1 MLKLNRIILFLALIS
16 LFTGCVTQKRCS
28 TRFPGKNDTIR
39 IETVRDSIVIKDT
52 TIYVKIPGETIT
64 NTVEIPCPQV
74 PGYVPKKVFAET
86 SLAKAFAWWEYP
98 NIKLVLIQKDTL
110 IEKRLKGALREAYYY
125 KSLYEKLHITPEP
138 VKFIPKIY
146 KQAMSICIVIFIAA
160 FLFIGWKAYK
170 FFKK

>member
-1 MLKLNRIILFLALIS
+1 MRKILYLSLFLAVLS
-16 LFTGCVTQKRCS
+16 GCASQRRCNIKY
-28 TRFPGKNDTIR
+28 PGKNDTIR

-98 NIKLVLIQKDTL
+98 VIKLVLIQKDTL
-110 IEKRLKGALREAYYY
+110 IEKRLKGAIKEAYYY
-125 KSLYEKLHITPEP
+125 KSLYERLRITPEP